1 MTIQRPRV
9 GHIQFLNCLPLYW
22 GLVHSGALLDV
33 DLRRD
38 TPDRLSDRL
47 VAGDLDIAPISVVE
61 YLRHADELIVLPD
74 LAVGSDGPVM
84 SCVLVSQ
91 LPLEQLDGELVT
103 LGSTSRTTIELA
115 KMLLEERIGVRP
127 RYLTCPPDL
136 PAMMLEAP
144 AAVLIGDAAL
154 RATLHDGPRL
164 GLDVHDMGAAW
175 RDWTGLPMVF
185 AVWAARRQFATDHPG
200 LVKDVHD
207 AFVRSREISLARVD
221 EVAQSAA
228 RWEDFEAAAL
238 VRYFQTLDFSLGE
251 RQLAGLAEFAHRVGP
266 RIGLAR
272 FEQPTFAD
280 V

>member
-1 MTIQRPRV
+1 MTIPRPRV

-61 YLRHADELIVLPD
+61 YLRHAAELTVLPD

-115 KMLLEERIGVRP
+115 KMLLEERIGVHP

-185 AVWAARRQFATDHPG
+185 AVWAARREFAADHPG
-200 LVKDVHD
+200 LVKEVHD

-228 RWEDFEAAAL
+228 RWEDFDAPAL

-251 RQLAGLAEFAHRVGP
+251 RQLAGLAEFARRVGP
-266 RIGLAR
+266 RIGLAQ
-272 FEQPTFAD
+272 FGEPTFAD

>member
-1 MTIQRPRV
+1 VTVPRPRV

-47 VAGDLDIAPISVVE
+47 VEGDLDIAPISLVE
-61 YLRHADELIVLPD
+61 YLRHADELTLLPD

-91 LPLEQLDGELVT
+91 LPLEQLDGELVS

-115 KMLLEERIGVRP
+115 KMLLEQRIGVQA

-136 PAMMLEAP
+136 SAMMLEGP

-185 AVWAARRQFATDHPG
+185 AVWAARRSFAADNPG

-207 AFVRSREISLARVD
+207 AFVRSREISLERVG
-221 EVAQSAA
+221 EVAESAA
-228 RWEDFEAAAL
+228 RWEDFDAAAL

-251 RQLAGLAEFAHRVGP
+251 RQLAGLAEFARRVGP
-266 RIGLAR
+266 RIGLAP